1 MGQLEVISRYA
12 QAGLFEE
19 ACVAASA
26 FQEDMTGIFVL
37 LVDQCVRFS
46 LDNHSNLYVTY
57 LFSPESC

>member
-1 MGQLEVISRYA
+1 MGQLEIISRYA

-37 LVDQCVRFS
+37 LTDQCVRFS
-46 LDNHSNLYVTY
+46 LGDYSSL
-57 LFSPESC
+57 